1 MEELGDLELRA
12 LIRRGKDPASFSP
25 VSVNGLF
32 VGRSTLEVARP
43 GDRGV
48 AGTPEHEGEFRSGG
62 GVALNAAVAFS
73 ALTGERP
80 VFETRLGGDTGA
92 EVIADLERHGVR
104 VVNHPGVGRTPI
116 FTPGEPGEGPTARVS
131 RETVHPGGSVV
142 MFNPSNLDV
151 LVVDGHND
159 DVAESAVRGA
169 RSSGVPVVAGIDTP
183 DDTTRGLIRYAD
195 VVVVSSSFR
204 PYGTDTTLDVLD
216 WLRDSG
222 ARYAA
227 VTDGPEPILFTDP
240 FGAVYPFDVYPTE
253 AVDTYGAGGVFLG
266 AAAAYVAF
274 SHHHGQRFN
283 FGSCLDYAAMIAAHA
298 VRTRGTRQWIRDIE
312 R

>member
-1 MEELGDLELRA
+1 MKRM
-12 LIRRGKDPASFSP
+12 
-25 VSVNGLF
+25 VNGLF
-32 VGRSTLEVARP
+32 VGRSTLEVTRP
-43 GDRGV
+43 AERGS
-48 AGTPEHEGEFRSGG
+48 AGTPKPEERFRSGG

-92 EVIADLERHGVR
+92 GVIADLERHGVR
-104 VVNHPGVGRTPI
+104 VVNHPGVGRTPT
-116 FTPGEPGEGPTARVS
+116 FTPGKSGAGTAAGVP
-131 RETVHPGGSVV
+131 RETSRLGESEV
-142 MFNPSNLDV
+142 MFNPPNFDV
-151 LVVDGHND
+151 LVVDGHNA
-159 DVAESAVRGA
+159 DVAGSAVRA
-169 RSSGVPVVAGIDTP
+169 AYSSGVPVVAGIDTP

-266 AAAAYVAF
+266 AAAAYVAS
-274 SHHHGQRFN
+274 SHHHGERFN

-298 VRTRGTRQWIRDIE
+298 VRTRGTRQWTRDIE